1 MIRKGLAKVIAITLT
16 LSCLTA
22 CAGSDAGTAGSA
34 DSQPAQTAENA
45 VEETAEDAAA
55 QDAADAAGA
64 ETAEDPAAQAAAAAT
79 GAEAA
84 ATEAADD
91 IDYTT
96 GTPWPNID
104 LEGVVTPDMTADIK
118 DNFAL
123 AVNKDKILA
132 LEIPEGRAY
141 GGTIMDLVLQQS
153 EDVKNMFLGDAPEE
167 HDAKLAYDLFWLM
180 MDWDSRNALS
190 VAPLKEQTDKLE
202 AMSTIDE
209 LLAYHVE
216 TPYEKQLWTLWS
228 TEVSPDLNDSNRNII
243 MIGNGGL
250 LLNDSAEYR
259 KLTPYGKVKKEAY
272 TALAKKM
279 LVKLGYSEEEADQK
293 IDNCF
298 AFETMLADSILTHE
312 EQQKPDYVSRIN
324 NIYSREDL
332 EKLQG
337 KLPILASLEEGNGFP
352 AAEEYMVMEPANIEK
367 LNELCVDEN
376 LPLIKDMFIVNG
388 VIACASVLDRECY
401 DWSVECN
408 NAISGSTGVL
418 DDETALS
425 GIVANTLVWP
435 VARLY
440 SETYLKQEDKDR
452 ISAMVD
458 DILDAY
464 HGILGNADFLSDE
477 TRAKAVE
484 KLDAIGKYIL
494 YPDDWSKYSCE
505 ELNFS
510 AKEEGGDYWTAL
522 EAIARFNL
530 AKSIKDYSEPVD
542 KEEWEATP
550 HTVNC
555 FYYPQQ
561 NGIYIL
567 GAFARGGFYS
577 SEMSDEELYGALGTA
592 IGHEISHAFD
602 SLGSQFDKDGN
613 MSNWWTEEDYAKFL
627 ERNEKMVAYYNAMH
641 PWEGQD
647 FYGSTMTG
655 EACADMAGIKV
666 MLQIAADHPDF
677 DYDKFFRTFAN
688 NWLTKDTLQRA
699 YARINDVHPMCYL
712 RINATLQQY
721 DEFLD
726 CYGIKEG
733 DGMYL
738 APENRV
744 TIW

>member
-1 MIRKGLAKVIAITLT
+1 MWNNDISAKDLMHSIEQN
-16 LSCLTA
+16 LSVQFHCTI
-22 CAGSDAGTAGSA
+22 
-34 DSQPAQTAENA
+34 
-45 VEETAEDAAA
+45 EDAIA
-55 QDAADAAGA
+55 QNLHMAIGHAVI
-64 ETAEDPAAQAAAAAT
+64 E
-79 GAEAA
+79 
-84 ATEAADD
+84 
-91 IDYTT
+91 
-96 GTPWPNID
+96 
-104 LEGVVTPDMTADIK
+104 LVTP
-118 DNFAL
+118 AL
-123 AVNKDKILA
+123 LQCEKACNNHKQACYLSA
-132 LEIPEGRAY
+132 EYLMGRMVY
-141 GGTIMDLVLQQS
+141 SNLFNLGVL
-153 EDVKNMFLGDAPEE
+153 D
-167 HDAKLAYDLFWLM
+167 
-180 MDWDSRNALS
+180 
-190 VAPLKEQTDKLE
+190 
-202 AMSTIDE
+202 
-209 LLAYHVE
+209 
-216 TPYEKQLWTLWS
+216 
-228 TEVSPDLNDSNRNII
+228 DLNELFKMRGLSLQVLETIEDDAF
-243 MIGNGGL
+243 GNGGL
-250 LLNDSAEYR
+250 GRLAACFLDSAAT
-259 KLTPYGKVKKEAY
+259 LSLP
-272 TALAKKM
+272 
-279 LVKLGYSEEEADQK
+279 
-293 IDNCF
+293 
-298 AFETMLADSILTHE
+298 
-312 EQQKPDYVSRIN
+312 
-324 NIYSREDL
+324 
-332 EKLQG
+332 LQG
-337 KLPILASLEEGNGFP
+337 YGLRYKYGLFHQSIINGRQ
-352 AAEEYMVMEPANIEK
+352 IE
-367 LNELCVDEN
+367 
-376 LPLIKDMFIVNG
+376 
-388 VIACASVLDRECY
+388 
-401 DWSVECN
+401 
-408 NAISGSTGVL
+408 
-418 DDETALS
+418 
-425 GIVANTLVWP
+425 
-435 VARLY
+435 
-440 SETYLKQEDKDR
+440 Q
-452 ISAMVD
+452 
-458 DILDAY
+458 
-464 HGILGNADFLSDE
+464 
-477 TRAKAVE
+477 
-484 KLDAIGKYIL
+484 
-494 YPDDWSKYSCE
+494 PDDWSKYSCE

-666 MLQIAADHPDF
+666 MLQLAADHPDF

>member
-22 CAGSDAGTAGSA
+22 CAGSGAGTAGSA

-55 QDAADAAGA
+55 QDADAAAGA

-180 MDWDSRNALS
+180 MDWDSRNALG

-510 AKEEGGDYWTAL
+510 AKEEGGDYWSAL